1 MSWGI
6 KVVFLISV
14 LLLTELLATKLTAI
28 NNEKESE
35 QVISAINKEMKVIFN
50 DALITA
56 EVLKEVV
63 VLSKNH
69 DMSSA
74 EFNKLSR
81 KLLST
86 YTNVDALL

>member
-63 VLSKNH
+63 
-69 DMSSA
+69 
-74 EFNKLSR
+74 
-81 KLLST
+81 
-86 YTNVDALL
+86 